1 MTSFLPRRL
10 LWGSLCLVSLNCLA
24 QDTPA
29 PAAAPAAT
37 AAPAPAPT
45 VSVEKAY
52 QREYAL
58 LEAQK
63 RELSARI
70 AEVRQQTERDTTR
83 LEGEISAL
91 ENQVFALRGEAESA
105 AEALTRAEQTALSA
119 AENADFLSA
128 TLEQAK
134 ATLGSYGDTTL
145 QADSFVQLDS
155 AAQLSTLFQTATQR
169 LALLGQ
175 IRREAGAFF
184 LADGSE
190 VQGQIIRFGNIAAF
204 GVSDKASGALVPA
217 GGERFRLWKDPA
229 SESAQA
235 VAQGTLPSLLQTY
248 LFENAS
254 AAISDPEVKTFVTE
268 MQKGGFIGYVI
279 LVLGGIAMALVV
291 LRAIFLQRSG
301 ASIQQILDQV
311 APAIRGG
318 RIDDA
323 IAAAKRFKG
332 SAARVVTA
340 ALRNIDRDREHLED
354 IVGESI
360 LHESSH
366 LNRFGAVIM
375 MVAAVGPLLGLLGTV
390 TGMIQTFDIITEFG
404 TSDPKLLSGGIA
416 IALVTTEQG
425 LIVAIPCLLF
435 GGLLNGW
442 ADRIKDDME
451 KAALRAVN
459 LYQEVRAGLATR
471 QKA

>member
-1 MTSFLPRRL
+1 MSTSLVRSL
-10 LWGSLCLVSLNCLA
+10 LLGGLCFASLSALA
-24 QDTPA
+24 QEAATPA
-29 PAAAPAAT
+29 PTPTAAP
-37 AAPAPAPT
+37 APAPAPT

-63 RELSARI
+63 RELTARI
-70 AEVRQQTERDTTR
+70 SEVRQQTERDTTR

-91 ENQVFALRGEAESA
+91 ENRVFALRSEAESA
-105 AEALTRAEQTALSA
+105 AEALNRAEQTALSA

-134 ATLGSYGDTTL
+134 ATLGSYGDSTL
-145 QADSFVQLDS
+145 QSDAFAQLDS
-155 AAQLSTLFQTATQR
+155 PGQLRTLFQTATQR
-169 LALLGQ
+169 LELLGQ
-175 IRREAGAFF
+175 VRREPGAFF

-229 SESAQA
+229 VESAQA
-235 VAQGTLPSLLQTY
+235 LAENKLPALLQTY

-254 AAISDPEVKTFVTE
+254 AAISDPEVKTIVSE

-279 LVLGGIAMALVV
+279 LVLGGIAMLLVV
-291 LRAIFLQRSG
+291 LRAVFLQRSG
-301 ASIQQILDQV
+301 ASIRNILDNI
-311 APAIRGG
+311 APAVRAG
-318 RIDDA
+318 RIEDA
-323 IAAAKRFKG
+323 ITAAKRFKG

-340 ALRNIDRDREHLED
+340 ALRNLDRDREHLED
-354 IVGESI
+354 IVSESI
-360 LHESSH
+360 LHESTH
-366 LNRFGAVIM
+366 LNRFGAIIM
-375 MVAAVGPLLGLLGTV
+375 MIAAVAPLLGLLGTV
-390 TGMIQTFDIITEFG
+390 TGMIQTFDVITEFG

-459 LYQEVRAGLATR
+459 LYQDVRAGLAAR